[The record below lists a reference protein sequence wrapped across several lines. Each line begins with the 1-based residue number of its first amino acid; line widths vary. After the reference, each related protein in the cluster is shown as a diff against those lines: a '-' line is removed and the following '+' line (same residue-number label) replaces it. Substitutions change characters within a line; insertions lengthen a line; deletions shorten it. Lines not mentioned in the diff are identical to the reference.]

1 MFKILFRQLS
11 GHMHAVIEL
20 SAGDFVRRALLCG
33 LSGNFGF
40 CAVQCGSAGANALR
54 KSTERDH
61 RECGNYNE
69 SFDGFDGR
77 IP

>member
-40 CAVQCGSAGANALR
+40 SAVQCGSAGANALR

>member
-1 MFKILFRQLS
+1 VLSLSPVFSGGPAMFQILFRQLS

-40 CAVQCGSAGANALR
+40 CAVQCGSWR
-54 KSTERDH
+54 
-61 RECGNYNE
+61 
-69 SFDGFDGR
+69 
-77 IP
+77 